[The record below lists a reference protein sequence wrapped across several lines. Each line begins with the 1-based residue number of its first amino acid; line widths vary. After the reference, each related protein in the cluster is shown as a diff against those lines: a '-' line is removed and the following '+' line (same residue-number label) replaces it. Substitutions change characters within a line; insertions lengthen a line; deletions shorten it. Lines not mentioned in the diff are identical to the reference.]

1 MADAAAMSTR
11 LEQLIKD
18 GGKHRAALFAA
29 LVIIGALAAAVV
41 VLRGRF
47 TNDLSRLFP
56 DTRETRATFDIIHNS
71 HLADTVQLEFVCD
84 GDVTEHEAYLDRTAE
99 RLRKSPMVKQV
110 TFRYRSDDLLAEAA
124 GFAPLAPRFFTP
136 EILDK
141 CDPDA
146 AAKNACK
153 QLAGPPIPG
162 AARRLRSQPFG
173 WDRVMLAE
181 LEKLDEAT
189 GMKIDRSFPYLVT
202 PDRRRAMIVVETS
215 VRLGDA
221 DAVRKLFAEL
231 RKCADPPPPGMKMNI
246 VSGCSH
252 TLGNEEVLKR
262 DAMIA
267 GAVSFVLFLLLFVW
281 FYRGDWRALWIP
293 ALPLY
298 ASLVSLAVM
307 TLFFRDICLYV
318 IGLGGCI
325 TGLAVDQGIH
335 VYAAY
340 RGNDA
345 EKRTAALAEPM
356 WLSAATSVAVFVFLA
371 FTGIA
376 AYVQLAVFA
385 GLSLV
390 FSAILALI
398 VLPQLLNRTHRLRKV
413 FSTPPATGFRPWAP
427 TLLIILLEMAL
438 IVLPQVVGRSDFA
451 LESLDGT
458 PKATTKIE
466 REFRD
471 HWQNKKTDTAA
482 LAASGKDKEAALEKL
497 ESIAAKLRVEN
508 VPVVMP
514 PRPSEKLQKRNREMW
529 RSTETARKLERLE
542 ADCRLACARRGL
554 PPEFFAP
561 FFAELKKNI
570 GSDDLSL
577 PPIIEYIDRRMIKSH
592 GESAA
597 AVSLLPDTPENTEIV
612 RRILSEQN
620 EEKAALLSKTG
631 FKQLITEELGGRFRW
646 LLPLSVLA
654 ALGMLFA
661 VFRKPYDVLLAMVPV
676 AVAFSGVTLLIHVTN
691 FRATPAAA
699 FALVL
704 LTGLA
709 VDYGIYAVS
718 QLRRPEELET
728 GDPILLSA
736 ATTVAGAGALLV
748 SRHPALFGTGVV
760 LAPGIMLA
768 CLSGIY
774 LVPMLKKPVL
784 PKRAF
789 LALLSA
795 ILLVCG
801 SGCATATPWG
811 KYPAKEETLRRMR
824 LPYPETAFKVRARV
838 AATFRGQ
845 WFRFVLAAKIDP
857 KSGEVT
863 LAGVDPASGALL
875 FKCDGRSESR
885 PVLGPVLAENAPPQ
899 LLEFLKALPEDLRNI
914 FTTKADAIPKD
925 DAPSIVLE
933 DEDDD
938 YIRVCFNDPY
948 GSYWDLYRDGKRTER
963 GCISGLFADWNAEY
977 EENGRKVIYRR
988 FGSFKC
994 RKYALSLQ
1002 IDEIQVKK

>member
-1 MADAAAMSTR
+1 MSPR
-11 LEQLIKD
+11 LEQLIRN
-18 GGKHRAALFAA
+18 GGRHRAPFFAA
-29 LVIIGALAAAVV
+29 LVLIGALAAAVV
-41 VLRGRF
+41 ILRGRF

-84 GDVTEHEAYLDRTAE
+84 GDVTKHEAYLDRTAE
-99 RLRKSPMVKQV
+99 RLAKSPMVKRV

-124 GFAPLAPRFFTP
+124 GFAPLSPRFFTP

-146 AAKNACK
+146 AAKNAYK
-153 QLAGPPIPG
+153 QLAGPPVPG
-162 AARRLRSQPFG
+162 ASRRLRSQPFD
-173 WDRVMLAE
+173 WDRKMLAE

-189 GMKIDRSFPYLVT
+189 GMRIDRSFPYLVT

-231 RKCADPPPPGMKMNI
+231 RQCADPLPGGVRMNI

-298 ASLVSLAVM
+298 ASLVSLGVM

-340 RGNDA
+340 RGKDA
-345 EKRTAALAEPM
+345 ERRTAALAEPM

-390 FSAILALI
+390 FSAILALV
-398 VLPQLLNRTHRLRKV
+398 VLPQLLDREHRLRKV

-427 TLLIILLEMAL
+427 AFLIILLEMAF
-438 IVLPQVVGRSDFA
+438 IVLPQVVGNSDFA
-451 LESLDGT
+451 LDSLDGT
-458 PKATTKIE
+458 PKATTEIE

-471 HWQNKKTDTAA
+471 NWQTKKTDTAA
-482 LAASGKDKEAALEKL
+482 LAASGENPEAALERL

-508 VPVVMP
+508 VAVVMP
-514 PRPSEKLQKRNREMW
+514 PRPSEKLQRKNREMW
-529 RSTETARKLERLE
+529 RSPETAKKLERLE
-542 ADCRLACARRGL
+542 ADCRRACVRRGL

-561 FFAELKKNI
+561 FFTELRKNI
-570 GSDDLSL
+570 ASDDLSL

-597 AVSLLPDTPENTEIV
+597 AVALLPDTPENTSVV
-612 RRILSEQN
+612 RRVLSEQN

-654 ALGMLFA
+654 ALAMLIA
-661 VFRKPYDVLLAMVPV
+661 VFRKPGDVLLAMVPV

-691 FRATPAAA
+691 YRTTPAAA

-718 QLRRPEELET
+718 QLRRPGELET

-736 ATTVAGAGALLV
+736 ATTVAGAGALLT

-774 LVPMLKKPVL
+774 LVPMLKKGGL
-784 PKRAF
+784 PKRLF
-789 LALLSA
+789 LMLLSA
-795 ILLVCG
+795 AILCV
-801 SGCATATPWG
+801 SGCATATPWE

-824 LPYPETAFKVRARV
+824 LPYPETEFKVRARV
-838 AATFRGQ
+838 AATFRGR

-875 FKCDGRSESR
+875 FKCDGRPESR
-885 PVLGPVLAENAPPQ
+885 PVLGPALADDAPPQ
-899 LLEFLKALPEDLRNI
+899 LVEFLKALPEDLRNI

-948 GSYWDLYRDGKRTER
+948 GSYWDLYHDGKRMER
-963 GCISGLFADWNAEY
+963 GCISGLFADWNAKY
-977 EENGRKVIYRR
+977 EKNGREVLYRR

-994 RKYALSLQ
+994 RKYALFLQ
-1002 IDEIQVKK
+1002 IDEIRQVKK